1 MIFNELLMALIDET
15 ECGNISWNGIYL
27 GHDLMKYETSFKIA
41 RVELMERNMFGSRH
55 VEFFIECC
63 SNGMI
68 TTYSKLYKPEEVVT
82 HDHTINDVLHILS
95 VSVKKKL
102 ADVEYFRGLM
112 EKLHEEKFENN
123 KHKNDFITLRLDPH
137 IHKKTNSVYY
147 RLRDDVIDANN
158 GHEDEEKETL
168 YMNDEKQF
176 FTRKN
181 SEFKEKFESIKLIY
195 PRKLLKQPSSS

>member
-1 MIFNELLMALIDET
+1 MIMIFNELLMALIDET
-15 ECGNISWNGIYL
+15 ECGNLSWNGIYL
-27 GHDLMKYETSFKIA
+27 GRDLMKYETSFKIA
-41 RVELMERNMFGSRH
+41 RVEVSERSMFGSRY

-68 TTYSKLYKPEEVVT
+68 TTYSKLYKPEEAIT
-82 HDHTINDVLHILS
+82 HDHTTKDVLHALS
-95 VSVKKKL
+95 VSVKNKL

-112 EKLHEEKFENN
+112 EKLDEEKFEND
-123 KHKNDFITLRLDPH
+123 KHKNTYITLRLDPH
-137 IHKKTNSVYY
+137 THKKSGNTYH
-147 RLRDDVIDANN
+147 RLYEDAIDANN

-181 SEFKEKFESIKLIY
+181 SEFKEKFEPIK
-195 PRKLLKQPSSS
+195 